1 MTETADAPGGFDI
14 KGFTRTAVGS
24 HADVLPLDA
33 FAERP
38 LSSDTIRTLAYLRDV
53 ERSTMHHMRDVL
65 VTPSHKDARL
75 TAFLATW
82 AFEKYW
88 IADAFDRIV
97 AAHTAPV
104 RAERGVAG
112 RALHRVD
119 ETRDRL
125 APIGTAIAANLIGE
139 DVIATH
145 VTRGTIDE
153 YWTREVYSVLSDT
166 EDRPEL
172 TELLAT
178 FADVRSRHRVFF
190 EEEAM
195 RRLAETDGA
204 RRLTRAMLSR
214 RFLPTGMREEPRAET
229 QHVVRSLFPDARFR
243 GRIARIDRR
252 IDAFPGQSG
261 LRVMQRA
268 AQRLG
273 AAS

>member
-1 MTETADAPGGFDI
+1 MTETADAQRGFDI
-14 KGFTRTAVGS
+14 RAFTRTAVGS
-24 HADVLPLDA
+24 HADTLPLEE

-38 LSSDTIRTLAYLRDV
+38 LTARTVRTLAYLRDV

-97 AAHTAPV
+97 GAHPAPV
-104 RAERGVAG
+104 RAERGVIG

-153 YWTREVYSVLSDT
+153 YWTQEVYRAIADA
-166 EDRPEL
+166 EARPEL

-190 EEEAM
+190 EEEAV
-195 RRLAETDGA
+195 RRLAETEGA
-204 RRLTRAMLSR
+204 RRLTRAMLSH
-214 RFLPTGMREEPRAET
+214 RFLPTGMRDEPSAET
-229 QHVVRSLFPDARFR
+229 RHVFRSLFPDARSR

-252 IDAFPGQSG
+252 IDALPGVGG

-268 AQRLG
+268 AQRFG
-273 AAS
+273 AAA

>member
-1 MTETADAPGGFDI
+1 MTETADAQQGFDI
-14 KGFTRTAVGS
+14 RAFTRSAVGS
-24 HADVLPLDA
+24 HSDALPLDA

-38 LSSDTIRTLAYLRDV
+38 LTPDTVRTLAYLRDV
-53 ERSTMHHMRDVL
+53 ERATMHHMRDVL

-97 AAHTAPV
+97 GAQADSVH
-104 RAERGVAG
+104 AERGLVG
-112 RALHRVD
+112 RALHRID

-145 VTRGTIDE
+145 VTRGAIDE
-153 YWTREVYSVLSDT
+153 YWTREVYSALSDA
-166 EDRPEL
+166 EARPEL

-178 FADVRSRHRVFF
+178 FAHVRSRHRVFF
-190 EEEAM
+190 EEEAL

-214 RFLPTGMREEPRAET
+214 RFLPTGMREEPSAET
-229 QHVVRSLFPDARFR
+229 RYVFRSLFPDARSR

-252 IDAFPGQSG
+252 IDALPGMGG

-268 AQRLG
+268 AQRFG
-273 AAS
+273 AAA

>member
-1 MTETADAPGGFDI
+1 MTETADAPTGFDI
-14 KGFTRTAVGS
+14 RAFTRSAVGS
-24 HADVLPLDA
+24 HADDLPLTE

-38 LSSDTIRTLAYLRDV
+38 LSIETVRTLAYLRDV

-88 IADAFDRIV
+88 VADAFDRIV
-97 AAHTAPV
+97 GAHDAPR
-104 RAERGVAG
+104 RAERGPVG
-112 RALHRVD
+112 RLLHRVD

-153 YWTREVYSVLSDT
+153 YWTREVYTAIADA
-166 EDRPEL
+166 ERRPEL
-172 TELLAT
+172 TVLLDR

-190 EEEAM
+190 EEEAV
-195 RRLAETDGA
+195 RRLQETEGA
-204 RRLTRAMLSR
+204 RRLTRAMLAR

-229 QHVVRSLFPDARFR
+229 RHVFRSLFPDARSR

-252 IDAFPGQSG
+252 IDALPGLGG

-268 AQRLG
+268 AQRVG
-273 AAS
+273 AAA

>member
-1 MTETADAPGGFDI
+1 MTETAEAPTGFDI
-14 KGFTRTAVGS
+14 RAFTRTAVGS
-24 HADVLPLDA
+24 HADVLPLAD
-33 FAERP
+33 FERAP
-38 LSSDTIRTLAYLRDV
+38 LSVDTVRTLAYLRDV

-88 IADAFDRIV
+88 ITDAFDRIV
-97 AAHTAPV
+97 GVHPV
-104 RAERGVAG
+104 PLRAERGVIG
-112 RALHRVD
+112 RAVHRVD

-153 YWTREVYSVLSDT
+153 YWTREVYTAVADA
-166 EDRPEL
+166 EGRPEL
-172 TELLAT
+172 TALLDT
-178 FADVRSRHRVFF
+178 FAGIRDRHRVFF
-190 EEEAM
+190 EEEAE
-195 RRLAETDGA
+195 RRLAETEGA
-204 RRLTRAMLSR
+204 RRLTRAMLGR
-214 RFLPTGMREEPRAET
+214 RFLPTGMREEPTAET
-229 QHVVRSLFPDARFR
+229 RHVFRSLFPDARSR

-252 IDAFPGQSG
+252 IDALPGLAG

-268 AQRLG
+268 AQRVG
-273 AAS
+273 AAA

>member
-1 MTETADAPGGFDI
+1 MTETADAPQGFDI
-14 KGFTRTAVGS
+14 KGFTRRAVGS
-24 HADVLPLDA
+24 HADALPLEQLTD
-33 FAERP
+33 RP
-38 LSSDTIRTLAYLRDV
+38 LKADTVRTLAYLRDV

-97 AAHTAPV
+97 GVHDAPRHV
-104 RAERGVAG
+104 ERGLIG
-112 RALHRVD
+112 RAVHRID

-145 VTRGTIDE
+145 VTRGAIDE
-153 YWTREVYSVLSDT
+153 YWTSEVYTAIADV

-172 TELLAT
+172 SELLST
-178 FADVRSRHRVFF
+178 FAGVRSRHRVFF
-190 EEEAM
+190 EEEAQ
-195 RRLAETDGA
+195 RRLAESEGA
-204 RRLTRAMLSR
+204 RRLARAMLVR
-214 RFLPTGMREEPRAET
+214 RFLPTGMREEPHGET
-229 QHVVRSLFPDARFR
+229 QHVFRALFPDARSR
-243 GRIARIDRR
+243 GRIARIDRK

-261 LRVMQRA
+261 LRVLQRA
-268 AQRLG
+268 AQRFG
-273 AAS
+273 AAA

>member
-1 MTETADAPGGFDI
+1 MTETADAPRGFDI
-14 KGFTRTAVGS
+14 RAFTRSAVGS
-24 HADVLPLDA
+24 HADTLPLDA

-38 LSSDTIRTLAYLRDV
+38 LSAATVRNLAYLRDV

-97 AAHTAPV
+97 ATHAAPV
-104 RAERGVAG
+104 RAERGLVG
-112 RALHRVD
+112 RAVHRID

-145 VTRGTIDE
+145 VARGSIDE
-153 YWTREVYSVLSDT
+153 YWTREVYIALA
-166 EDRPEL
+166 EAEGRPEF
-172 TELLAT
+172 TELLDR
-178 FADVRSRHRVFF
+178 FAEERSRHRVFF

-195 RRLAETDGA
+195 RRLAETEGA
-204 RRLTRAMLSR
+204 RRLTRRMLSG
-214 RFLPTGMREEPRAET
+214 RFLPTGMREEPAAET
-229 QHVVRSLFPDARFR
+229 RVVFRSLFPGARSR

-252 IDAFPGQSG
+252 IDAFPGQG
-261 LRVMQRA
+261 DLRAMQRA
-268 AQRLG
+268 AQRVG
-273 AAS
+273 AAA